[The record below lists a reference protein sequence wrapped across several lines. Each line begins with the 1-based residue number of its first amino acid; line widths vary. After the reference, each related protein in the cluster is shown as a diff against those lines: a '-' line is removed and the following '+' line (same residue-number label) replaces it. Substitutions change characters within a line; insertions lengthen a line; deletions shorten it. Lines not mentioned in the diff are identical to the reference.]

1 MEIAEIV
8 TLIILFFIG
17 AALGSF
23 ACCQAWRL
31 RLKETKK
38 SNPGK
43 WSVCLSCGKR
53 LSAKEN
59 IPIFSWLFQRGKCR
73 HCGAKIGKAEILSE
87 LSLAAALVGLG
98 AYFYPQVIAVFTSGQ
113 IFNIVMLILT
123 MLLLIISIIIMWI
136 LMIYDAKWQKLP
148 VKLLVVLNIT
158 AVIYAVVSIISVIV
172 SSDSIGSIF
181 TYLLSMAIAVAL
193 LGGMYFCLSFFSKE
207 KLVGSGD
214 WLVALP
220 IALILGNWWLALVT
234 LFISNLLG
242 SIFGTIL
249 RVKKGTRQIPFGPF
263 LIIGF
268 TIVYAAQPWLLS
280 LISNLR
286 ILV

>member
-59 IPIFSWLFQRGKCR
+59 LPIFSWLFQRGKCR

>member
-59 IPIFSWLFQRGKCR
+59 LPIFSWLFQRGKCR

-136 LMIYDAKWQKLP
+136 LMIYDAKWQELP

-158 AVIYAVVSIISVIV
+158 AVVYAVVSIISVIV

-220 IALILGNWWLALVT
+220 IALMLGNWWLALVT

>member
-59 IPIFSWLFQRGKCR
+59 LPIFSWLFQRGKCR
-73 HCGAKIGKAEILSE
+73 HCSAKIGKAEILSE
-87 LSLAAALVGLG
+87 LSLAAAFVALG
-98 AYFYPQVIAVFTSGQ
+98 AYFYPQVIAVFASGQ

-148 VKLLVVLNIT
+148 VKLLVVLNII

-220 IALILGNWWLALVT
+220 IALMLGNWWLALVT

>member
-43 WSVCLSCGKR
+43 WSVCLSCGQR

-59 IPIFSWLFQRGKCR
+59 LPIFSWLFQRGKCR

-98 AYFYPQVIAVFTSGQ
+98 AYFYPQVITVFTSGQ

-158 AVIYAVVSIISVIV
+158 AVVYAVVSIISVIV

-220 IALILGNWWLALVT
+220 IALMLGNWWLALVT